1 MSVEGNFCTHING
14 KKNFCKL
21 CWSKRQFISLQEWR
35 DFLCPYYLLQEEKYA
50 VNTLHSRLRG
60 KCEEL

>member
-14 KKNFCKL
+14 RENFLRAVLVKTAVY
-21 CWSKRQFISLQEWR
+21 
-35 DFLCPYYLLQEEKYA
+35 FLTEMEGFWCPYYLLQEEKYA
-50 VNTLHSRLRG
+50 VDTLHSRLRG